1 MNAREEQTDLDPVL
15 DARGI
20 RKSFGDLLVLDG
32 ISLTL
37 RKREVVSI
45 LGPSGCGKST
55 LLHILSGLDRP
66 GSGAVYLEGR
76 EITGYAGAVSYQ
88 QQKDLLLPW
97 STITDNVGLAL
108 ELAGTGRHRAREIAE
123 ASLEEFGLAGF
134 GGYYPH
140 QLSGGMRQRAAL
152 LRTHLYSRSVM
163 LLDEPFGALDT
174 ITRASMHDWLL
185 DLLGRIE
192 TSVLLVTHDVE
203 EAILLA
209 DRVIVLSPA
218 PSRILE
224 TLEIAIPR
232 PRDGETVLSEEF
244 RRYKAAL
251 VHALSPTPHGR
262 ER

>member
-1 MNAREEQTDLDPVL
+1 MIAGAVDAVL
-15 DARGI
+15 AAHNI
-20 RKSFGDLLVLDG
+20 RRRYGELLVLDG
-32 ISLTL
+32 ISLEL
-37 RKREVVSI
+37 GRREVVSV

-55 LLHILSGLDRP
+55 LLHILAGLDRP
-66 GSGAVYLEGR
+66 EEGAVYLEGR
-76 EITGYAGAVSYQ
+76 DITGHAGAVSYQ

-97 STITDNVGLAL
+97 LTIVDNVGLAL
-108 ELAGTGRHRAREIAE
+108 ELSGTKRRRARDVAE
-123 ASLEEFGLAGF
+123 ESLEEFGLAGF
-134 GGYYPH
+134 GRHYPH

-174 ITRASMHDWLL
+174 ITRGMMHDWLL
-185 DLLGRIE
+185 DLLRRIE

-218 PSRILE
+218 PSRIVE
-224 TLEIAIPR
+224 SVDITIPR

-244 RRYKAAL
+244 RRYKANL
-251 VHALSPTPHGR
+251 VHALSPNLHGGGQ
-262 ER
+262 

>member
-1 MNAREEQTDLDPVL
+1 MNASVLEAREIQH
-15 DARGI
+15 G
-20 RKSFGDLLVLDG
+20 FGNLNVLDG

-37 RKREVVSI
+37 ESREVVSV

-55 LLHILSGLDRP
+55 LLHILSGLDHPRS
-66 GSGAVYLEGR
+66 GSVYLDGM

-97 STITDNVGLAL
+97 LTIVDNVGLAL
-108 ELAGTGRHRAREIAE
+108 ELSGTPRRRAREIAE
-123 ASLEEFGLAGF
+123 ASLDEFGLAGF
-134 GGYYPH
+134 GRYYPH

-174 ITRASMHDWLL
+174 ITRAAMHDWLL
-185 DLLGRIE
+185 ELLRHIE

-218 PSRILE
+218 PSRIV
-224 TLEIAIPR
+224 TTIDIRIPR

-244 RRYKAAL
+244 RGYKADL
-251 VHALSPTPHGR
+251 VHALSPKPHGGGQ
-262 ER
+262 